1 MGAVVLGRTGYSS
14 ETAKSTGSLTVAV
27 RLRTDAAEPRKRLVL
42 VEIVGGDGLFS
53 DVQRFEADGSNG
65 EDIVD
70 VLHFPFY

>member
-53 DVQRFEADGSNG
+53 GRRMQRRARPEPTICLSA
-65 EDIVD
+65 
-70 VLHFPFY
+70 